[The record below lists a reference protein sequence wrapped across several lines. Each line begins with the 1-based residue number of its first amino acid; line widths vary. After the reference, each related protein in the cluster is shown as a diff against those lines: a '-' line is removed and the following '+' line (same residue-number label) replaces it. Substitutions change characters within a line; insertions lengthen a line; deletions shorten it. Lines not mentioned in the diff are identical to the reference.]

1 MGKIDK
7 WTLDAFKNVKSELL
21 EMQKRRKEIPGEIQQ
36 CENSIKESESRVTEL
51 EQEQT
56 KLTAQRI
63 ECQKQLDH
71 IRQHPPRNTSKNE
84 QENERLRQ
92 YWTNAVA
99 RTQQAVQDLDDRL
112 EGINSEIRALQNRIQ
127 TLQREIS
134 QLKSEDEKIVTDC
147 KNHMIEQREVA
158 REAEKVANEHT
169 KASGTFAQVQTVTRF
184 GTNAAASGRQTAD
197 NIARNYRKK
206 SGIAII
212 LAELAL
218 SIINGENSSGQSSS
232 DGEYSGDFHTE
243 DVMNR
248 GYAKG
253 GRTTERSYSDSTSV
267 GTVSSRQQRFLEN
280 YGESSV
286 LVKADGSTDFS
297 KVSYVGSMKY
307 DSSISSYDLDSY
319 VGENK
324 YHITAE
330 QMEEFRK
337 NANVV
342 WRVEGENVYLIPKAG
357 EVCGSSLG
365 YTLEEWNRSDNGNN
379 RGKMRVKKR

>member
-158 REAEKVANEHT
+158 R
-169 KASGTFAQVQTVTRF
+169 
-184 GTNAAASGRQTAD
+184 
-197 NIARNYRKK
+197 
-206 SGIAII
+206 
-212 LAELAL
+212 
-218 SIINGENSSGQSSS
+218 
-232 DGEYSGDFHTE
+232 
-243 DVMNR
+243 
-248 GYAKG
+248 
-253 GRTTERSYSDSTSV
+253 
-267 GTVSSRQQRFLEN
+267 
-280 YGESSV
+280 
-286 LVKADGSTDFS
+286 
-297 KVSYVGSMKY
+297 
-307 DSSISSYDLDSY
+307 
-319 VGENK
+319 
-324 YHITAE
+324 
-330 QMEEFRK
+330 
-337 NANVV
+337 
-342 WRVEGENVYLIPKAG
+342 
-357 EVCGSSLG
+357 
-365 YTLEEWNRSDNGNN
+365 
-379 RGKMRVKKR
+379 